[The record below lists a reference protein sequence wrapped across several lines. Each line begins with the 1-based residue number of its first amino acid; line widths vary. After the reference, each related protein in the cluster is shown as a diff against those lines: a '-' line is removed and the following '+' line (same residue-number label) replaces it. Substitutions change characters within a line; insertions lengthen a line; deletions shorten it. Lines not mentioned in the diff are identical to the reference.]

1 MRCARALPIH
11 PLMPAAGSLGVPVA
25 TSLLGGLPGKI
36 ERPHPFG
43 SPVHKAA
50 SSLLLP
56 RAVGH
61 LGAAQLLLA
70 EPIAAEHAHQL
81 GLVTEV
87 VQAGNH
93 LARAHQIAATLAR
106 QPTRALR
113 LTKQLLRATEGS
125 VLRRLRE
132 EIAVVR
138 LQLAGPE
145 FASAGAAFT
154 QRRPETP
161 RWSNSRYA
169 TEQGPARSP
178 TDSPKPS
185 TRET

>member
-43 SPVHKAA
+43 SPH
-50 SSLLLP
+50 
-56 RAVGH
+56 VGH
-61 LGAAQLLLA
+61 LRAAQLLLA

-106 QPTRALR
+106 QRTRALR
-113 LTKQLLRATEGS
+113 LPISCYELPRAACSGACA
-125 VLRRLRE
+125 RR
-132 EIAVVR
+132 
-138 LQLAGPE
+138 
-145 FASAGAAFT
+145 
-154 QRRPETP
+154 
-161 RWSNSRYA
+161 
-169 TEQGPARSP
+169 
-178 TDSPKPS
+178 
-185 TRET
+185 